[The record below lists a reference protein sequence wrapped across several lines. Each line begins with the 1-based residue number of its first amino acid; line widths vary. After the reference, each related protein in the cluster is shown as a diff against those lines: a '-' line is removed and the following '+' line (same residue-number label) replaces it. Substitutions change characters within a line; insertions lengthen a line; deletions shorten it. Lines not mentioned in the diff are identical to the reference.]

1 MCVYFTSICVFVRML
16 ARFLTEC
23 PYVSLTNHAGVD
35 GMIHESLSGRRV
47 PPSEMEVAQD
57 AVSVAYSLVQ
67 RHLAS
72 FGNLNVPGSNP
83 PGGEQGP
90 NAIAEV
96 CVTLARTLST
106 EALSREA
113 AVSAGVT
120 FSALGGVAAS
130 PAQHACAIA
139 DAFFGSPH
147 GAMSTGDDSSSWRV
161 ANGLDLSLIHI

>member
-1 MCVYFTSICVFVRML
+1 MPVR
-16 ARFLTEC
+16 
-23 PYVSLTNHAGVD
+23 VSLTNAGVD
-35 GMIHESLSGRRV
+35 GMIDESLSGRRV

-96 CVTLARTLST
+96 CLALARTLST

-113 AVSAGVT
+113 AVSAGT
-120 FSALGGVAAS
+120 AS
-130 PAQHACAIA
+130 VIYTLQPQRSSRQRICLFVCLFKEPTAHLFNVSVDGCIGNAILL
-139 DAFFGSPH
+139 H
-147 GAMSTGDDSSSWRV
+147 
-161 ANGLDLSLIHI
+161 

>member
-1 MCVYFTSICVFVRML
+1 
-16 ARFLTEC
+16 
-23 PYVSLTNHAGVD
+23 
-35 GMIHESLSGRRV
+35 MIDESLSGRRV

-96 CVTLARTLST
+96 CLALARTLST

-139 DAFFGSPH
+139 DAFFGKHEGRH
-147 GAMSTGDDSSSWRV
+147 GRRFVFV
-161 ANGLDLSLIHI
+161 ARGQRLGLAPDRFGVLEVAGRNGKK

>member
-1 MCVYFTSICVFVRML
+1 MFVFTYFDVCLLYFDVCVFVRML
-16 ARFLTEC
+16 ARCFLTEC

-35 GMIHESLSGRRV
+35 CMIDESLSGRRV

-96 CVTLARTLST
+96 CVSAR
-106 EALSREA
+106 EDAIHG
-113 AVSAGVT
+113 GVVEGSGGERWCD
-120 FSALGGVAAS
+120 FFGVGRSGGVA
-130 PAQHACAIA
+130 
-139 DAFFGSPH
+139 
-147 GAMSTGDDSSSWRV
+147 GATRV
-161 ANGLDLSLIHI
+161 RDRRRLLWKA